1 MNTYLED
8 QKQLD
13 EVYCYLNELYTTA
26 AATTSSLRKLK
37 FIDLVTF
44 ILDVLLPEVSISI
57 LFSKVANCLPLC
69 PFVTPSPIKA
79 IISAIAGVDKIS
91 LQKAEEKFL
100 RGRSISA
107 RYELHL

>member
-13 EVYCYLNELYTTA
+13 KVYCYLNELYTTA

-44 ILDVLLPEVSISI
+44 ILDVLLPEVRISI
-57 LFSKVANCLPLC
+57 LLLKVANCLPCALLLLLLPC
-69 PFVTPSPIKA
+69 RQS
-79 IISAIAGVDKIS
+79 S
-91 LQKAEEKFL
+91 LLSLEWTKSHFRRQRK
-100 RGRSISA
+100 SS
-107 RYELHL
+107 